1 MEKEFRKIISKWT
14 FVWVWWVWVDPGWY
28 FLRMNILQQGLV
40 AVLTPST
47 FLYNLLP
54 LSGLGLHCV
63 EELSLHLRFPS
74 DPMLVMLWLDAHF
87 LHDVPLQP
95 CSLFWLRKALAPEK
109 EQQSSHPFIS
119 LHVELVLS
127 TRFPAS
133 IRTKERSNTKI
144 FSTHKCRLSQSASLL
159 FSDTG
164 GPWER
169 GRQEFWRGMQ
179 LSRGPLNIGFRTKCK
194 VLVWPFLRI
203 LVLNRFTC
211 NS

>member
-1 MEKEFRKIISKWT
+1 MVGMSRSRLIFFKDE
-14 FVWVWWVWVDPGWY
+14 
-28 FLRMNILQQGLV
+28 
-40 AVLTPST
+40 
-47 FLYNLLP
+47 
-54 LSGLGLHCV
+54 
-63 EELSLHLRFPS
+63 
-74 DPMLVMLWLDAHF
+74 HF
-87 LHDVPLQP
+87 ATGPCCSSHSFHIPLQP
-95 CSLFWLRKALAPEK
+95 LTPIWARSTPCWGTVPALKIPKWPNVGDAVIRCTLSTWCSSSTLLPVFWLRKALAPEK